1 MGLACLQPG
10 EFAQVLSHL
19 GWEDFLEGLIRVS
32 LLMALPTE
40 SELHQAGAQDAG
52 EFLLSLRA
60 SSEVDYIKF
69 VEANR
74 RSVLQEPRQSSPRCL
89 QQMLLLILRTA
100 EGREGSSAHS
110 IFQGEA
116 LIPPQ
121 QVRLFTSLKMHCSF
135 LSKHLAS
142 KLEDGCGEG
151 VDAKD
156 LIAIIDSRRTF
167 LLESLQRVE
176 AFARLE
182 ESKLLLLCDCMSEA
196 SFEQGQEVIKQV
208 PPPRAHTAPPHYD
221 TTVTSPSPVIK
232 QGDPGST
239 IYVILE
245 GEFLVW
251 VSQARCSPPIKP
263 SPLRA

>member
-10 EFAQVLSHL
+10 EFTQVLSHL

-40 SELHQAGAQDAG
+40 SELHQVGAQDAG

-60 SSEVDYIKF
+60 SSEVEYIKF

-89 QQMLLLILRTA
+89 EQMLLLILRTA

-110 IFQGEA
+110 SFHGEA

-121 QVRLFTSLKMHCSF
+121 QLRLFTSLKMHCSF

-142 KLEDGCGEG
+142 KLEDGSGEG

-196 SFEQGQEVIKQV
+196 SFEQGQGVIKQV
-208 PPPRAHTAPPHYD
+208 PPPRADTAPPHHD

-232 QGDPGST
+232 QGDSGST